1 MVESGAAGARAL
13 LRQFAR
19 RLATVSSP
27 GERLAM
33 IPRLVAEYMVAEVC
47 SIYLIRHRDTL
58 ELCATEGLN
67 PDAVHRTNLSL
78 DEGLVGR
85 VARTGEAVS
94 TADAPNEP
102 DFRYIPEIGEEP
114 LRSFLGVPI
123 RRPGRTF
130 GVLVVQNRAARTYL
144 EEDYDALAL
153 VALVIAEMAETGQ
166 ILRPAPHRQHYLGVG
181 VPVNAGFAIGT
192 LLRHEPRF
200 VVTQP
205 VAEDPETEC
214 SRLHGAIS
222 RLRGQVDGLLL
233 AREDDPTGVFDAY
246 RRFAHDR
253 SWLRRMEERIRA
265 GLSAEAAVH
274 EVRAEARARIESAG
288 DTYLRGRLRD
298 LDDLAAQLMRELLG
312 RADDANSG
320 SSLPPNAILV
330 ARDLGPGD
338 LLRRDRKAILAV
350 ALEEGSA
357 NSHAAIVARGFDLP
371 MVVQVADLLQ
381 EGENGDTIVVDGD
394 LGRIHVRP
402 TAEVEDSY
410 RDKLA
415 IRREALAGLRALRR
429 LPALTSDG
437 VRVRLMVNAGLL
449 ADIPEVEEA
458 GAEGVGL
465 FRTELQFIANRRLP
479 RRDELTSLYRR
490 VLDTASGRPVTFRT
504 LDAGSDKPLPG
515 VRRDGEAN
523 PALGWR
529 ALRLGLDRPYLLRMQ
544 MQALLRAA
552 AGRELRLMFP
562 LVADFAEYRAAR
574 TLVAKARDSDQKGT
588 VPGQVVIGAMLET
601 PSLAFAPDEFFR
613 EVPFLSVGGNDL
625 LQFFFAADRTNER
638 VRARYDPLHGAFLR
652 FLRSLAARCD
662 THGVPVSFCGEAAG
676 DPLFALALSALGF
689 RQISMRPASIG
700 HVKQTL
706 RAADLNAATR
716 KLNVLLATGEDVV
729 IRDRFAEFAVSSG
742 WPIS

>member
-1 MVESGAAGARAL
+1 
-13 LRQFAR
+13 
-19 RLATVSSP
+19 
-27 GERLAM
+27 M

-181 VPVNAGFAIGT
+181 VPVNAG
-192 LLRHEPRF
+192 LRHRHLVAARNPASLSRSRWRKIPRPSARGCMAPSPGCAARWMDCSSPAKM
-200 VVTQP
+200 TQQEFSTP
-205 VAEDPETEC
+205 IEGSPTIGAGCAGWRNGFGRDCPQRPPSTRCGLKHGRELRVREIHISVAGC
-214 SRLHGAIS
+214 G
-222 RLRGQVDGLLL
+222 
-233 AREDDPTGVFDAY
+233 
-246 RRFAHDR
+246 
-253 SWLRRMEERIRA
+253 
-265 GLSAEAAVH
+265 
-274 EVRAEARARIESAG
+274 
-288 DTYLRGRLRD
+288 D